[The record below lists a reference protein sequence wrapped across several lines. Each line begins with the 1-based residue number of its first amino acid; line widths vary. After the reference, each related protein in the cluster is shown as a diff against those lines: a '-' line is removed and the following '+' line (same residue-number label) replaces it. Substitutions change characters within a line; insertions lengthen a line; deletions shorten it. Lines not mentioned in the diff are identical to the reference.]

1 MIWEL
6 EALRVKIEPI
16 HTRFSPL
23 TLTTQS
29 LSCNSFW
36 GRDELIMNECSWH
49 SLVTRQDKT
58 LIIFGKVFYGVGW
71 RFAYPTILA
80 HSRLEEVTYYLT

>member
-6 EALRVKIEPI
+6 EALKVKIEPI

-36 GRDELIMNECSWH
+36 GK
-49 SLVTRQDKT
+49 SLLEQKADCDK
-58 LIIFGKVFYGVGW
+58 
-71 RFAYPTILA
+71 
-80 HSRLEEVTYYLT
+80 

>member
-6 EALRVKIEPI
+6 EALKVKIEPI

-36 GRDELIMNECSWH
+36 GKYELADGRLCRI
-49 SLVTRQDKT
+49 K
-58 LIIFGKVFYGVGW
+58 LI
-71 RFAYPTILA
+71 T
-80 HSRLEEVTYYLT
+80 